1 MLMRNTRV
9 FGWRR
14 GARRFIIFFRRYGRG
29 DARKP
34 ARSCALALSSRST
47 LRSGPALVR
56 HAAAFHTLKKA
67 VLHRQTM
74 SAPVEAVKSKKKA
87 SKGDGLN
94 SKLQIVMRC
103 VRLPAALPLPRTPPR
118 DSRRDSPRTRR

>member
-1 MLMRNTRV
+1 
-9 FGWRR
+9 
-14 GARRFIIFFRRYGRG
+14 
-29 DARKP
+29 
-34 ARSCALALSSRST
+34 
-47 LRSGPALVR
+47 
-56 HAAAFHTLKKA
+56 
-67 VLHRQTM
+67 M

-118 DSRRDSPRTRR
+118 ETPRSTPRTLRSPLDTTRPLGV

>member
-1 MLMRNTRV
+1 MSLT
-9 FGWRR
+9 
-14 GARRFIIFFRRYGRG
+14 
-29 DARKP
+29 DKE
-34 ARSCALALSSRST
+34 LADLI
-47 LRSGPALVR
+47 
-56 HAAAFHTLKKA
+56 AA
-67 VLHRQTM
+67 VDG
-74 SAPVEAVKSKKKA
+74 KSKKA